1 MIKSEIKRHRIG
13 RPTMIKV
20 LSFNIKGRKTAPAIN
35 GVKLGG

>member
-1 MIKSEIKRHRIG
+1 MIKSETKRHRIG
-13 RPTMIKV
+13 KPMIKV